1 MSNNDLGDPTG
12 DAEKITAEANGAI
25 SAGDAVAIKQDATEG
40 RYPVID
46 GLQDSTTPN
55 VDQEAGVAVDDFEDG
70 EIGTIVLS
78 GPVIANVAS
87 GINQGERLGAGATE
101 GQFASQ
107 DDGPV
112 LALSGEGGTDRA
124 GTSLGANEA
133 EVYL

>member
-1 MSNNDLGDPTG
+1 MVNNDLGDLTG
-12 DAEKITAEANGAI
+12 DAETITVEANSAI

-40 RYPVID
+40 RLPVID
-46 GLQDSTTPN
+46 GLQDDTTPN
-55 VDQEAGVAVDDFEDG
+55 VDQEAGVALEAIADG
-70 EIGTIVLS
+70 EQGTIALG

-87 GINQGERLGAGATE
+87 GISQGERLGAGTTE

-107 DDGPV
+107 DDGPI
-112 LALSGEGGTDRA
+112 LALSGEGETDRA